1 MSTFIGMIL
10 GYGMGYGLSYWLGYK
25 NRGYLYNIGLCFLI
39 PLLTM
44 LSGFLISFVVH
55 GGYQEHLTNLSETKR
70 PENHW
75 DELAFEVKEETE
87 AQSLKRNLSGA
98 LDVNP
103 DKQAEINRL
112 SEKSGVPTF
121 SIDSP
126 ENEAWVRSM
135 TRMNDLNP
143 DEMVKTHPV
152 STKALQ
158 DENENNNDTY
168 SGIGGNNRQSK
179 AANHQ
184 GRETLKMV
192 TQTFIFGFAGAIFG
206 LRKKIRKLKT
216 TTKHS
221 ILQY

>member
-1 MSTFIGMIL
+1 MIVGIL

-25 NRGYLYNIGLCFLI
+25 NRGYLYNICLCILI
-39 PLLTM
+39 PFLTM

-55 GGYQEHLTNLSETKR
+55 GGYQEHLTNLSETNR
-70 PENHW
+70 TENDW
-75 DELAFEVKEETE
+75 DKLALEVKAETE
-87 AQSLKRNLSGA
+87 AQSVKRNLTDV

-126 ENEAWVRSM
+126 EHEAWVKNM

-143 DEMVKTHPV
+143 DEMVKTQRMT
-152 STKALQ
+152 SKALQ
-158 DENENNNDTY
+158 DENATNNDTY
-168 SGIGGNNRQSK
+168 SAIGGNNRQSK
-179 AANHQ
+179 AVNHQ
-184 GRETLKMV
+184 GREIVKMV

-206 LRKKIRKLKT
+206 LRKKIKVYRG
-216 TTKHS
+216 
-221 ILQY
+221 LQKA

>member
-25 NRGYLYNIGLCFLI
+25 NRGYLYNIGLCILI

-55 GGYQEHLTNLSETKR
+55 GGYQEYLSNLSEPKR
-70 PENHW
+70 TDNDW
-75 DELAFEVKEETE
+75 DKLALEVKAETE
-87 AQSLKRNLSGA
+87 AQSVKRNLSGA

-126 ENEAWVRSM
+126 ENEAWVKNM
-135 TRMNDLNP
+135 TRMSDVNP

-152 STKALQ
+152 TAKTLQ
-158 DENENNNDTY
+158 DENATNNDTY
-168 SGIGGNNRQSK
+168 SAIGGNNRQSK
-179 AANHQ
+179 SANHQ
-184 GRETLKMV
+184 GHEMLKLIR
-192 TQTFIFGFAGAIFG
+192 QALIFGLLGAVLG
-206 LRKKIRKLKT
+206 LRKKIQKSKVV
-216 TTKHS
+216 S
-221 ILQY
+221 